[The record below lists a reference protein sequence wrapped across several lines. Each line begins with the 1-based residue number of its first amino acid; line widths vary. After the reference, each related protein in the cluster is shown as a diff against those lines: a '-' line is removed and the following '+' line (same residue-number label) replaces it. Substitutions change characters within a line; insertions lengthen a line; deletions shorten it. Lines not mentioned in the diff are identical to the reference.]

1 MTVAYHH
8 ALPSGTRISSYE
20 VRGVLGVGGFG
31 ITYKAFDHDLVR
43 DVAIKEYLPT
53 TLAVRS
59 GDRTTVTPKSEGDSK
74 DFRYGLQRF
83 LDEART
89 LARFREPHIVR
100 IITYLESHGTA
111 YFVMDY
117 EEGESLGERLK
128 TAITLP
134 EASIRAIAI
143 PILRGLT
150 AIHAQQ
156 FLHRDIKPQNIYLR
170 RNGSPV
176 LLDFGAARQ
185 ALGAHSRAMTGLVT
199 PGYAPFEQYLS
210 GDKQGPWS
218 DIYGVGATI
227 YHCVTGYAPVAAT
240 DRVAAIRDGETDPV
254 LKVVGLLG
262 ERYSSTFLDVM
273 VWMLAPE
280 SKDRPQS
287 ADEALQA
294 LPEVSPKM
302 RRRPHQDGGF
312 RSERQDSETV
322 ELDAPAQPVDQSPVQ
337 PETLRALEL
346 SLEQHIGPIS
356 RAFIRKAASRT
367 HSVEEM
373 TQLLSRFIPSELGKT
388 EFIAHTRALSAE
400 TTGAREPG
408 AARGESRETA
418 TPISTSTP
426 SAAVGLNMDVIQAA
440 ERKLAAFVGPV
451 AKVLVRKARAQAQD
465 VETFHRLLAEELSSE
480 EARSAFLKDV
490 GTT

>member
-1 MTVAYHH
+1 VTAAYHH
-8 ALPSGTRISSYE
+8 ALPSGTRIASYE

-31 ITYKAFDHDLVR
+31 ITYKAYDHDLAR
-43 DVAIKEYLPT
+43 DVAVKEYLPT
-53 TLAVRS
+53 TLAVRG

-83 LDEART
+83 LEEART

-117 EEGESLGERLK
+117 EEGESLAERLK
-128 TAITLP
+128 TAVTLT
-134 EASIRAIAI
+134 EASILAIAV
-143 PILRGLT
+143 PILRGL
-150 AIHAQQ
+150 AVIHSQQ
-156 FLHRDIKPQNIYLR
+156 FLHRDVKPQNIYLR
-170 RNGSPV
+170 RDDSPV

-218 DIYGVGATI
+218 DIYGVGATM

-254 LKVVGLLG
+254 LKVVGLLRQ
-262 ERYSSTFLDVM
+262 RYSSTFLDVM
-273 VWMLAPE
+273 IWMLAPE
-280 SKDRPQS
+280 AKDRPQS

-294 LPEVSPKM
+294 LPEAPSKT
-302 RRRPHQDGGF
+302 RQRPRQIGGLGDGH
-312 RSERQDSETV
+312 RDSETV
-322 ELDAPAQPVDQSPVQ
+322 ELDALAQPADRPPVQ
-337 PETLRALEL
+337 PETLKAVEL

-356 RAFIRKAASRT
+356 RAFVRKAASRT

-388 EFIAHTRALSAE
+388 EFIARTRALSAE
-400 TTGAREPG
+400 TIGAREPG
-408 AARGESRETA
+408 AVRGDSRETA
-418 TPISTSTP
+418 PPTSTSAP
-426 SAAVGLNMDVIQAA
+426 SAAAGLNMDIVQAA
-440 ERKLAAFVGPV
+440 ERKLATYVGPV
-451 AKVLVRKARAQAQD
+451 AKVLVRKARAQAKD
-465 VETFHRLLAEELSSE
+465 VDAFHRLLAQELSSE